1 MILRQISSKFTGR
14 MSIVK
19 ESMSDKL
26 IEEKLQEAL
35 SLHDDG
41 KSYNEI
47 RRHLTPEL
55 DEGTISYI
63 IRLVD
68 EFAIEENRIDEDIKK
83 AKFKMYIGLA
93 AFIVSCFLLYI
104 LYKNQAL
111 ENISQQWMYSIMVLV
126 QYFPV
131 AFSVYFLWKA
141 YQEELR
147 LKKTEP
153 EIDDSKFRL
162 KRRNKK

>member
-1 MILRQISSKFTGR
+1 MN
-14 MSIVK
+14 
-19 ESMSDKL
+19 DKL

-47 RRHLTPEL
+47 RAHFASEL
-55 DEGTISYI
+55 DEGTIRYI

-68 EFAIEENRIDEDIKK
+68 EFAIEEGRIEEDIKK
-83 AKFKMYIGLA
+83 AKFKMYLGLA
-93 AFIVSCFLLYI
+93 AFAVSCFLLYV
-104 LYKNQAL
+104 LYENQAL
-111 ENISQQWMYSIMVLV
+111 EGISKQWVYSVMMLV

-131 AFSVYFLWKA
+131 VFSLYFLWKA
-141 YQEELR
+141 YQEESR

-162 KRRNKK
+162 KRRAKK